1 MPPMPA
7 KRTPIFP
14 TTSWTLIQCVQ
25 MGSEED
31 VAKAMEEICHQYWYP
46 LYAFARRSGLA
57 PSDAEDMAQT
67 FFQHVVANDA
77 MQTAR
82 PEKGRLRT
90 FLLVLLKRLIS
101 KQFRHDVALKRGG
114 PGNVTLS
121 LDELDAE
128 GRYAHEP
135 ATMEDP
141 DKLFDRA
148 WAEQVLDRA
157 AHILRDEFVEGN
169 NLPLF
174 EVIQVFLPVVGSE
187 SGSYST
193 IAAKLSMKE
202 GAVRQQVS
210 RMRKRY
216 AALIEEQIAQTV
228 QGEKERAEEL
238 QYLMALMGA

>member
-1 MPPMPA
+1 M
-7 KRTPIFP
+7 
-14 TTSWTLIQCVQ
+14 
-25 MGSEED
+25 
-31 VAKAMEEICHQYWYP
+31 AKAMEEICHQYWYP
-46 LYAFARRSGLA
+46 IYAFARRSGLP
-57 PSDAEDMAQT
+57 PSDAEDMAQA
-67 FFQHVVANDA
+67 FFQHIVANDA

-90 FLLVLLKRLIS
+90 FLLVMLKRLIS
-101 KQFRHDVALKRGG
+101 KQIRHDTARKRGG

-135 ATMEDP
+135 ATVEDA

-148 WAEQVLDRA
+148 WAEQVLERA
-157 AHILRDEFVEGN
+157 AQMLRQEFVAGN

-174 EVIQVFLPVVGSE
+174 EAIEVFLPMGSE
-187 SGSYST
+187 SGSYSP
-193 IAAKLSMKE
+193 IAVKLSMKE